1 MFLDCIGCGKVR
13 LDDEP
18 IEDRIRKKKNRPKF
32 SLATKLYGLKQLES
46 SHPEMKQVREIL
58 LKKDVSLVKFA
69 GKLSA
74 SNYLAEIDRLAEYES
89 PFPENQTIVKQ
100 KKKKKRIVK
109 PVVEKVY
116 PTNRRCSRCKR
127 LRLSDEPK
135 ECVSY
140 AQCPRCVMK
149 RRIKDDVA
157 VPIPETIKLYGFKQ
171 MQERGDMDKDVIERA
186 LEEEP
191 FLKQFKNRKFDYYK
205 EIKKYQSDSDDDNES
220 ESTDSERTDSESESS
235 SESELDDET
244 LRPNY
249 DRLTKENLNIHH
261 AKSYRVHLKDIH
273 LVTPDNT

>member
-1 MFLDCIGCGKVR
+1 
-13 LDDEP
+13 
-18 IEDRIRKKKNRPKF
+18 
-32 SLATKLYGLKQLES
+32 
-46 SHPEMKQVREIL
+46 MKQVREIL
-58 LKKDVSLVKFA
+58 LKKDVSLMKFA

-100 KKKKKRIVK
+100 KKKKKKRIVK

-157 VPIPETIKLYGFKQ
+157 VPIPETIK
-171 MQERGDMDKDVIERA
+171 
-186 LEEEP
+186 
-191 FLKQFKNRKFDYYK
+191 
-205 EIKKYQSDSDDDNES
+205 
-220 ESTDSERTDSESESS
+220 
-235 SESELDDET
+235 
-244 LRPNY
+244 
-249 DRLTKENLNIHH
+249 
-261 AKSYRVHLKDIH
+261 
-273 LVTPDNT
+273 